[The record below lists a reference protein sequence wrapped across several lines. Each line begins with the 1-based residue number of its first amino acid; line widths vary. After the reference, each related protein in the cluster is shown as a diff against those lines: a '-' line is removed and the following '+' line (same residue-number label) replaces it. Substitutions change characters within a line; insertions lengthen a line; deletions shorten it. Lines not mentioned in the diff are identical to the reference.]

1 MEKYMARQ
9 EFPVNYV
16 EPTPDYVEK
25 EAKAEVNIRTSSKIE
40 NLFEKTIVSSMLQL
54 DQTY

>member
-1 MEKYMARQ
+1 MARQ

>member
-1 MEKYMARQ
+1 MEEVRGKIGISK
-9 EFPVNYV
+9 
-16 EPTPDYVEK
+16 PTPDDIAK
-25 EAKAEVNIRTSSKIE
+25 EAKAGVNIRTSSKIE